1 MLGSFVKTIEPV
13 EAPGCLLFDAMDSLC
28 DAESAMKNG

>member
-1 MLGSFVKTIEPV
+1 MLGSFVKTIEPL
-13 EAPGCLLFDAMDSLC
+13 EASGCCVFDAMESLC

>member
-1 MLGSFVKTIEPV
+1 MLGSFVKTIEPFDAV
-13 EAPGCLLFDAMDSLC
+13 SCLVFDAMKSLC